1 MRSKEAASG
10 RFCRC
15 CRLHIFDS
23 LSLFLCSICTIARII
38 STVKRWVLIILWR
51 FCEALILRASQRFFT
66 CFRTRFSWF
75 DHIFTTKSWK
85 NIFGWMLLNWWKFCS
100 GLMNLIPVWSI
111 SFNQKLIQAKNQI
124 PVTIPLYATTIPI
137 VDLLIH
143 LLACGLIMGFLM
155 IFWKNGLLEK
165 KNWNLVKLPEMS
177 ILNGKSTGR
186 RLVMIVENVNLQS
199 NGDAQTNRI

>member
-1 MRSKEAASG
+1 MLELRDSGCLNLVWIAMRSKEAASG

-75 DHIFTTKSWK
+75 DHIFTTNLRK
-85 NIFGWMLLNWWKFCS
+85 NIFVWFSYYTSPAISYFLTKFCTLFHS
-100 GLMNLIPVWSI
+100 FLTVLYTFHTPVQSLFFAYSVVSPSWFEKTMSKWY
-111 SFNQKLIQAKNQI
+111 KL
-124 PVTIPLYATTIPI
+124 L
-137 VDLLIH
+137 
-143 LLACGLIMGFLM
+143 
-155 IFWKNGLLEK
+155 
-165 KNWNLVKLPEMS
+165 
-177 ILNGKSTGR
+177 
-186 RLVMIVENVNLQS
+186 
-199 NGDAQTNRI
+199 